1 MDLDFTKY
9 LIGLFKS
16 YYPNFLNYI
25 IVFDMAWVLNGNI
38 FEIKR
43 RYKKKIKQWNVTSA
57 AFKIIKSWLPPKAV
71 DKIKLVDKKSLKE
84 FIPLDQCLVSWGGSD
99 NYGFEFE
106 PEVFPS
112 KSDDVR
118 KKVPSQHLY

>member
-1 MDLDFTKY
+1 
-9 LIGLFKS
+9 
-16 YYPNFLNYI
+16 
-25 IVFDMAWVLNGNI
+25 
-38 FEIKR
+38 
-43 RYKKKIKQWNVTSA
+43 
-57 AFKIIKSWLPPKAV
+57 V

-84 FIPLDQCLVSWGGSD
+84 YIPVDQCLASWGGTD

-118 KKVPSQHLY
+118 KKVPSHSYTLIFISVINFKF